1 MAEDQIEARRTKRDL
16 LRAAGRNPYPDRW
29 ERTHSLA
36 EAKALPDGDA
46 VVSVAG
52 RVMAK
57 REISKK
63 LVFLT
68 LQDWSGRLQVS
79 FRAGSLPD
87 AEMDLLRRTLD
98 VGDFLGLRGKLWT
111 TRTGEKTLDA
121 AESVVLS
128 KGLRPLPEKWAG
140 VADRET
146 CYRQRYL
153 DLLTNDETRA
163 RFRLRTKLVRAIREH
178 LDRHG
183 FEEVSTP
190 VLQTKASGALAKPFL
205 SHHNALDMEV
215 TLSIAPETWLKR
227 LVVGGYEKVYEFAR
241 CFRNEGMDPSH
252 LQDFTMLEYYVAYWS
267 YEENMRFTED
277 LVKRVVEECTGSLKV
292 RRPAA
297 GHAHGVGDAPAA
309 TGDVEIDFGGD
320 WPRRRMPDLILERTG
335 LDVMRTKDADALRS
349 WIREHGHWDDDCAKA
364 SWGSLV
370 DHVYKKTVRP
380 HLVQP
385 TFVIGHPIELSP
397 LARRND
403 ADPGITDR
411 FQLLVNTWEVVNAYS
426 ELVDPDDQRR
436 RFEEQARA
444 KLAGDA
450 EAMDVDE
457 DYLLCMEYGMP
468 PTSGWGMGIDR
479 FVTLLSGQE
488 NLRDAVLFPLMRPT

>member
-1 MAEDQIEARRTKRDL
+1 MADDQIEARKAKRDL
-16 LRAAGRNPYPDRW
+16 LRAQGVNPYPDRW
-29 ERTHSLA
+29 ARTHSLA
-36 EAKALPDGDA
+36 EARALAEGADGLR
-46 VVSVAG
+46 VAG

-68 LQDWSGRLQVS
+68 LQDASGRMQVS
-79 FRAGSLPD
+79 FRAGTLAD
-87 AEMDLLRRTLD
+87 ASMDLMRKSLD
-98 VGDFLGLRGKLWT
+98 VGDFLGVAGKHWVT
-111 TRTGEKTLDA
+111 KTGEPTIDA
-121 AESVVLS
+121 SDVRILS
-128 KGLRPLPEKWAG
+128 KGLRPLPEKWLG

-163 RFRLRTKLVRAIREH
+163 RFRMRTKLVRVIREY
-178 LDRHG
+178 LDRHA
-183 FEEVSTP
+183 FEEVETP

-205 SHHNALDMEV
+205 SHHNALDMDV
-215 TLSIAPETWLKR
+215 TLRIAPETWLKR
-227 LVVGGYEKVYEFAR
+227 LLVGGYERVYEFAR

-267 YEENMRFTED
+267 YEENMDFTEA
-277 LVKRVVEECTGSLKV
+277 LVKHAVQECLGTTKV
-292 RRPAA
+292 ARPSPE
-297 GHAHGVGDAPAA
+297 GG
-309 TGDVEIDFGGD
+309 TVEIDFGGT
-320 WPRRRMPDLILERTG
+320 WPRRRITDLILERTG
-335 LDVMRTKDADALRS
+335 LDVLRDRDPAALRA
-349 WIREHGHWDDDCAKA
+349 WVREHGFWDDDVARM

-380 HLVQP
+380 HLIQP
-385 TFVIGHPIELSP
+385 TFIVGHPIELSP

-403 ADPGITDR
+403 ADPTVTDR
-411 FQLLVNTWEVVNAYS
+411 FQLVVNTWEVVNAYS

-436 RFEEQARA
+436 RFEEQAAARA
-444 KLAGDA
+444 GGDE
-450 EAMDVDE
+450 EAMPTEE

-479 FVTLLSGQE
+479 FVTLLSAQE
-488 NLRDAVLFPLMRPT
+488 NLRDAVLFPLMRPL